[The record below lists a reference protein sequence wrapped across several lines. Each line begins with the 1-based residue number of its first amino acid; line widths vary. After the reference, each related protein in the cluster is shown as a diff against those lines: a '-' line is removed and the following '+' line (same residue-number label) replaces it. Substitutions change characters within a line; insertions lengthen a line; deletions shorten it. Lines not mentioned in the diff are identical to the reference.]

1 LENNS
6 ERYDIWCNST
16 FSIVCCIF
24 IHFLNG
30 SLFLLC
36 FQ

>member
-16 FSIVCCIF
+16 FSIVCVV
-24 IHFLNG
+24 
-30 SLFLLC
+30 SLFI
-36 FQ
+36 F